1 MKNVLVFLISFSL
14 FVGGIYLIGE
24 AWALEQWQW
33 QGLGF
38 LGGILGVTAAFMVP
52 FVIAPR
58 LDP

>member
-1 MKNVLVFLISFSL
+1 MKNILVFLISFAL

-33 QGLGF
+33 QGLEF
-38 LGGILGVTAAFMVP
+38 LGGILGVTMAFMVP
-52 FVIAPR
+52 FVVAPR